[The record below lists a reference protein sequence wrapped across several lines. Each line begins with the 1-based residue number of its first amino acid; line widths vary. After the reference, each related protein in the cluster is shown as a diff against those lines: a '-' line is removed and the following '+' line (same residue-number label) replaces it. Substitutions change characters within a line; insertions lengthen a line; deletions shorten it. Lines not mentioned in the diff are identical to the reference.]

1 MTELKGFPRGTV
13 TKKLPANAGEA
24 RVAGSI
30 SGSVQEEALEY
41 EMATHSHILAWEIP

>member
-13 TKKLPANAGEA
+13 TKKLPANSGEA
-24 RVAGSI
+24 RDAGSI
-30 SGSVQEEALEY
+30 PGSVQEEALEY